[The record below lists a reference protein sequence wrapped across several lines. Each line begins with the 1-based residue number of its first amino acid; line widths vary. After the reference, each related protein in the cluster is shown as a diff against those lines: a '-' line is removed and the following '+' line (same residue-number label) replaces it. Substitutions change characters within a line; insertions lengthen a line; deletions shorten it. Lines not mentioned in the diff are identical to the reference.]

1 MALHNLVFVLNVD
14 YREELGEQLA
24 VRNHLLKRGILQI
37 LLHLGYRYGFDKVRW
52 GYKFF
57 QSTSSRNGRLI
68 SRGSDFRELC
78 HRSFEDFEMDFDSR
92 FDIKDKVFPGQQ
104 KQPANPSVSVQNAL
118 KEALLDFEWDRPDIT
133 SPTKLSMRPRRPS
146 QVVKSSISK
155 EGEGSGNWRNLL
167 FVVSECPQSWTQ
179 MEDYLSMSTS
189 RTTTDVPELIISRGL
204 QDMLVQRQVVLHWM
218 DAALHDQVPKS
229 LDHLGADKMSET
241 LGLLGGK
248 LIPVVALLNL
258 CCTQKPSLGSKMD
271 TFRFRSSISFLLS
284 SEQLYRRTFPV
295 SSGIIRWGQGDAVQT
310 WSVSV
315 EPLCSGQRLL
325 PPQVEVCL
333 RGVLQAWD
341 PSSLTGTST
350 ESWILQTSSCSR
362 DQGSGFQTLLMELSA
377 HNLHMFAELDDGNL
391 LCSAVLS
398 HLSPCTALLTVL
410 QPGLSQHCQVLTSKQ
425 ISASAEVSA
434 DLPDVVSSM
443 LGVVCDMKEDDRDA
457 DQVKDN
463 PVPEWAQREVGYRS
477 MTAGLL
483 DNWFPQSDQSGVSS
497 HLIESM
503 RLLQAVPE
511 QKDEEESSVLQQELI
526 RDLSELYQS
535 SKSMVDKTN
544 KKSGAQR
551 TPVKQ
556 KMKTMSRSLQML
568 NVARLNVKA
577 QKNQCEGEPV
587 GPERRGSGRLGK
599 RRSSDRNRHV
609 KASIRFS
616 SESDLLSYLKSVY
629 EKIVSDINSSL
640 VSGVQ
645 QVLSALKMFLSSE
658 SDVEVKMSQFV
669 QNHLLKTSKSIRQ
682 MYSSAAGVDSKL
694 RECQLQALLRL
705 DVCKLVSSV
714 KGDSLDIDQMIDE
727 VADMLRIISLTRDP
741 VFLTRFLQDDI
752 LPRFLTVIP
761 RILADVYHSLG
772 TQLPEA
778 LVAVLPS
785 DFFSDESVCKDSVS
799 PSAMSPP
806 LSLVSNGK
814 DRLADLSSATNR
826 RSGMMT
832 RHRSMTESSQSLRQ
846 IEIPKKSTKAVRKS
860 EAKPKV
866 SVTLE
871 KPPGEPLKQV
881 TQEVTKVRR
890 NLFNQETVSPS
901 KRSKMQRS
909 RSVSAVEGLKRKRS
923 HDSEERHKLLTKKVC
938 ETPVHK
944 QVSNRLLYRQRMG
957 RRSNPAEDCIVEESP
972 VKPAEDVRRSPRLK
986 KFARRHS
993 FYSSSQP
1000 SSRNL
1005 DRALSASQLV
1015 FSDVNVKTVRSPMR
1029 LLFGAAQSPAP
1040 SSRSSDSVTIRSSRK
1055 RLSTDGSVFESPDK
1069 TPTKSPGKSGR
1080 VVHRNTSPRTPQTP
1094 RTAPH
1099 SRPRV
1104 SSVSE
1109 SPGLGRTLRKGAFRS
1124 PDKNILVVETPTK
1137 NSPLMSPLKGILRTP
1152 VKVLIGSGFNSPA
1165 SRTPKKSVTWSPSP
1179 QKHKDSKTGAMF
1191 KVPESPR
1198 VSQRLMK
1205 TPDKFST
1212 RPEISTTPERRSE
1225 PGPGLS
1231 CHVSLVRVF
1240 EDPDYSALTSNS
1252 SVRLNSRIRS
1262 DSVSLQSTQNQDRI
1276 FSTQPRAK
1284 SPDPQCQRRTNTLS
1298 PQRQR
1303 RTSTPSPQRQR
1314 RTNTPSP
1321 QRQRRTS
1328 TPSPQRQRRTSTPSP
1343 QRQRRTSTPSP
1354 QRQHRSNTPSPQCQ
1368 RRTRAPSS
1376 QPQRRTST
1384 PSPTHC
1390 MSTHPR
1396 QTPGRSLDASSPS
1409 KPGEAVVTGDSPTS
1423 PEKMELRHRPRTS
1436 RHSPRSQS
1444 SDKLKPQSDSAVV
1457 EKNLKSDPDPEDL
1470 ETERSRASD
1479 ADSSSQTDSQNQ
1491 NFTSTDDDS
1500 LDIVDA
1506 MVVKTQFNKG
1516 LKMNISFSRKQSK
1529 SDEDFLS
1536 DLVSPKPRG
1545 TPGRSYGF
1553 RQTPDRQQRVAA
1565 ARLGENPPW
1574 FSTPQGPARRR
1585 KSPAPPTPLTYQV
1598 EMEMQTSGLP
1608 KLKFKRTNSVN
1619 CGDSGAQSP
1628 VVGLKPSKPVD
1639 PGCGSPSVCAHVTP
1653 AKGGSVQTYICQ
1665 SYTPTR
1671 LPAGTPSPVAVAET
1685 IPLTPSP
1692 QSSGK
1697 VTPENLNSWPRKKR
1711 ARVAGGRHRDRVL
1724 KEEGLLEELQ
1734 EEAELGVSRLQ
1745 DVDDAEDAPLENLFW
1760 GEKRAE
1766 QADPDLLN
1774 LEDHV
1779 IWSTGSA
1786 NTKSAATPP
1795 SSKKRKP
1802 VTASG
1807 ILALTQSP
1815 LLFKGKS
1822 GSASKR
1828 PTAAKDEAASE
1839 ADGDLSPFSKPVRR
1853 SSGVKNY
1860 SRKRLLP

>member
-218 DAALHDQVPKS
+218 DAALHDQVS
-229 LDHLGADKMSET
+229 ACACDLDETDGFFLFIAILFSQFILSVCILTHL
-241 LGLLGGK
+241 LL
-248 LIPVVALLNL
+248 
-258 CCTQKPSLGSKMD
+258 
-271 TFRFRSSISFLLS
+271 
-284 SEQLYRRTFPV
+284 FP
-295 SSGIIRWGQGDAVQT
+295 Q
-310 WSVSV
+310 
-315 EPLCSGQRLL
+315 
-325 PPQVEVCL
+325 
-333 RGVLQAWD
+333 
-341 PSSLTGTST
+341 
-350 ESWILQTSSCSR
+350 
-362 DQGSGFQTLLMELSA
+362 
-377 HNLHMFAELDDGNL
+377 FAELDDGNL

-609 KASIRFS
+609 KASIREFTS
-616 SESDLLSYLKSVY
+616 KFGVFFVVNISYSVVMVGH
-629 EKIVSDINSSL
+629 KLRHGPSW
-640 VSGVQ
+640 
-645 QVLSALKMFLSSE
+645 
-658 SDVEVKMSQFV
+658 VKMSQFV

-682 MYSSAAGVDSKL
+682 MYSSMMLSSY
-694 RECQLQALLRL
+694 RCQLQALLRL

-846 IEIPKKSTKAVRKS
+846 IEIPKKSTKA
-860 EAKPKV
+860 AKPKV

-909 RSVSAVEGLKRKRS
+909 RSVSAVEGLKRKR
-923 HDSEERHKLLTKKVC
+923 HKLLTKKVC

-957 RRSNPAEDCIVEESP
+957 RWDCIVEESP

-1040 SSRSSDSVTIRSSRK
+1040 SSRSSDSVTIRSNQ
-1055 RLSTDGSVFESPDK
+1055 FENQINK

-1262 DSVSLQSTQNQDRI
+1262 DSVSLQ
-1276 FSTQPRAK
+1276 
-1284 SPDPQCQRRTNTLS
+1284 
-1298 PQRQR
+1298 
-1303 RTSTPSPQRQR
+1303 
-1314 RTNTPSP
+1314 
-1321 QRQRRTS
+1321 
-1328 TPSPQRQRRTSTPSP
+1328 
-1343 QRQRRTSTPSP
+1343 TSTPSP

-1565 ARLGENPPW
+1565 ARLGYHTD
-1574 FSTPQGPARRR
+1574 FISRRR

-1711 ARVAGGRHRDRVL
+1711 ARV
-1724 KEEGLLEELQ
+1724 EGLLEELQ

-1774 LEDHV
+1774 LEDH
-1779 IWSTGSA
+1779 
-1786 NTKSAATPP
+1786 
-1795 SSKKRKP
+1795 KRKP

-1828 PTAAKDEAASE
+1828 PTAA
-1839 ADGDLSPFSKPVRR
+1839 DGDLSPFSKPVRR